1 MPGPGARRL
10 PEPIRR
16 RFEVARAMA
25 IEALV
30 ETQTAHAFEFQA
42 LLQGRLDLD
51 AALERYLREM
61 DVHEPVTTAV
71 RTRVLVALE
80 RLSAAGMPAGVPV
93 RTIGPAGEGWRRFS
107 PEALVRGVRERQ
119 RRNEETE
126 RLIDLAIARAE
137 EAVIATHVDNA
148 ITFAALLDAHVGLKR
163 AVLEYVAAVGEAG
176 PRGQAIFQR
185 TMARLADV
193 HLPPFR
199 IRAELPAPAVE
210 ARR

>member
-1 MPGPGARRL
+1 MPAPGVRRL
-10 PEPIRR
+10 PEPVRR

-25 IEALV
+25 LEALV
-30 ETQTAHAFEFQA
+30 DTQTAHAFEFQA
-42 LLQGRLDLD
+42 LLQGRLEFD

-61 DVHEPVTTAV
+61 SVHEPVTTAV

-80 RLSAAGMPAGVPV
+80 RLESTASPV
-93 RTIGPAGEGWRRFS
+93 LLAPDQGEPTEEGWRRFS

-119 RRNEETE
+119 RKNDQTE
-126 RLIDLAIARAE
+126 RVVDLAIARAE
-137 EAVIATHVDNA
+137 EAAIATHVDNA
-148 ITFAALLDAHVGLKR
+148 ITFAALLEPHLGLKR
-163 AVLEYVAAVGEAG
+163 AVQEYVAAVGEAG

-199 IRAELPAPAVE
+199 ARPELAAPLDG
-210 ARR
+210 RR